1 MLKKLSIEKE
11 VSLIEIVN
19 LPGEGFVAELRI
31 DNVSYMFDRQGLQHL
46 IVEKRQQGLDA
57 SVEENA
63 LTRIN
68 NYSSAF
74 EEK

>member
-1 MLKKLSIEKE
+1 MPTYYNIEKE
-11 VSLIEIVN
+11 VTLIEIIN

-31 DNVSYMFDRQGLQHL
+31 DNASYMFDRQGLQHL
-46 IVEKRQQGLDA
+46 IVEKRKNGINA

-63 LTRIN
+63 LARIN

-74 EEK
+74 GER